1 LFNFVGL
8 KAKYMRLFSF
18 ILFFVL
24 FPLITFAQN
33 SNQHQSGDVFR
44 RIEEKSDNEIR
55 FQQDSAIHNLVLKHI
70 AKNKRNPGIEGY
82 RIRIYADLGT
92 QAREESEK
100 VRAEFYE
107 KFPEIPIYRDYDDS
121 WWKVYVGDFRTKI
134 EAIKSLKEIRRE
146 FPSAFVV
153 PDRINFPELNESNDK
168 E

>member
-1 LFNFVGL
+1 MKFFP
-8 KAKYMRLFSF
+8 F

-24 FPLITFAQN
+24 FPLITLAQQN
-33 SNQHQSGDVFR
+33 SKQQYAGDVFR
-44 RIEEKSDNEIR
+44 TIENKSNNDIR
-55 FQQDSAIHNLVLKHI
+55 FQQDSAIHNLILKHI
-70 AKNKRNPGIEGY
+70 AKNKKNPGVEGY

-134 EAIKSLKEIRRE
+134 EAIKSLKKIRKA

-153 PDRINFPELNESNDK
+153 PDRINFPELN
-168 E
+168 